1 MRITEVVLGEHGV
14 FCAQFDHLEKSMS
27 AGESLEG
34 LKAKAELLGSALI
47 SHAHLEDELLF
58 APLES
63 RSDTQNGQLAVLKAE
78 HYEIEMSL
86 ARLPQ
91 LQQLPAVQSLL
102 PHLLSLTR
110 AHFVKEERDLFP
122 MATEILDAEALTQ
135 LGARWA
141 ERRSVIAAD

>member
-1 MRITEVVLGEHGV
+1 M
-14 FCAQFDHLEKSMS
+14 
-27 AGESLEG
+27 
-34 LKAKAELLGSALI
+34 
-47 SHAHLEDELLF
+47 
-58 APLES
+58 
-63 RSDTQNGQLAVLKAE
+63 LKAE